1 MKPSNCVITM
11 CHYNGLQVKDKT
23 RMTRFMWVT
32 LTHQMMEFTSR
43 MYDGTLLR
51 DEKQTITNLASSRY

>member
-1 MKPSNCVITM
+1 
-11 CHYNGLQVKDKT
+11 
-23 RMTRFMWVT
+23 MTRFMLVT
-32 LTHQMMEFTSR
+32 LTHQIMEFTSQ